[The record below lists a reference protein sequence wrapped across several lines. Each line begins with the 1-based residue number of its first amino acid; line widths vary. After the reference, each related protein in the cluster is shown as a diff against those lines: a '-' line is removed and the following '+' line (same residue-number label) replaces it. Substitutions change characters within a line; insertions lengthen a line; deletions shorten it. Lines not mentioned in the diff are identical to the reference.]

1 MGLFR
6 SSKELQF
13 GTCNYGKPHAVLD
26 KAKEK
31 ETLIEEKGKLGGAV
45 INKKS
50 GVPVVAQWLT
60 NPTRNHEVAGSVPC
74 PCSVG

>member
-13 GTCNYGKPHAVLD
+13 GTCNCGEPHLSLV
-26 KAKEK
+26 KQKRSGYFVGE
-31 ETLIEEKGKLGGAV
+31 GMLGGAV

-50 GVPVVAQWLT
+50 IGENL
-60 NPTRNHEVAGSVPC
+60 EFEI
-74 PCSVG
+74 